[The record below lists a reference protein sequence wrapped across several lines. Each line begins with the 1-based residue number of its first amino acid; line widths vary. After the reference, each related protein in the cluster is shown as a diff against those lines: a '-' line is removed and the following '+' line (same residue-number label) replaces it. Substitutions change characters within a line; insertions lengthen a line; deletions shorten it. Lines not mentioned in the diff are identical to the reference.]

1 MFEKRVELGRFSGE
15 TSKPIVLYSNKR
27 YIDKL
32 PTLYTCESAPRS
44 TVKVVKRHSCRNV
57 TRTMHLG
64 STKSPCP
71 PPPPPVQQNTF
82 VICVWAGRPPL
93 FSRRAAP
100 VVARRFK
107 CAPGY
112 VSSDVQVDRR
122 RRANTCS
129 RCRGSE
135 RHPSLSPSVRRGPC
149 SPVPEARTCHQ
160 TRCGGRRV
168 MHMVGRIP
176 TVPIHI

>member
-1 MFEKRVELGRFSGE
+1 MRICSSFDRNGCQKAFMQ
-15 TSKPIVLYSNKR
+15 KR
-27 YIDKL
+27 YPVHACIW
-32 PTLYTCESAPRS
+32 APP
-44 TVKVVKRHSCRNV
+44 
-57 TRTMHLG
+57 
-64 STKSPCP
+64 KSPCP
-71 PPPPPVQQNTF
+71 PPPPAVQQNTF

>member
-1 MFEKRVELGRFSGE
+1 MQ
-15 TSKPIVLYSNKR
+15 KR
-27 YIDKL
+27 YPVHACIW
-32 PTLYTCESAPRS
+32 APP
-44 TVKVVKRHSCRNV
+44 
-57 TRTMHLG
+57 
-64 STKSPCP
+64 KSPCP

-100 VVARRFK
+100 VVSRRFQ

-160 TRCGGRRV
+160 TRCRGRRV
-168 MHMVGRIP
+168 MVGRIP
-176 TVPIHI
+176 TVYIYIQKCFIVFGVLPCIYIKTVQGFYVQLSVIV